1 MRLHGCKKDYIWNPN
16 LSTCECNKKRETNKY
31 LNNHTCIKCMVDNLV
46 ITCEGESLNK
56 TKINASFSKTI
67 LFFSVCWFYS

>member
-1 MRLHGCKKDYIWNPN
+1 
-16 LSTCECNKKRETNKY
+16 
-31 LNNHTCIKCMVDNLV
+31 MVDNLV

-67 LFFSVCWFYS
+67 LFFSVC